1 MQLAI
6 SVIIPV
12 YNGAAFIEACVESVL
27 KQTFYNIQV
36 IVVDDGSTDR
46 TLFLLNQ
53 LACKDER
60 LQVIHQE
67 NGGVSKARNTGLSV
81 AKGEWILFVDAD
93 DTIEDD
99 YCKTMLEVAKILGV
113 DGLIARPQQKDIQ
126 ENYLIDDKKELIA
139 ACLSNDEVRFSYN
152 IDAPWGK
159 LFRRSVIEENR
170 LRYPENLTRSEDA
183 YFCMNFYHYAKK
195 IGVLNQF
202 GYIHTEREG
211 SLCRSYTP
219 NAPEVLNLILK
230 ENAAWVKKYYPED
243 VVLKKALWYRV
254 LPGIVEC
261 ERTYLFHQKNSLTL
275 QKKLMV
281 YQQMLSYSM
290 IRNAIH
296 ELQIGDID
304 VKQYRIRLM
313 LYKLRLGW
321 LFALLKR
328 N

>member
-1 MQLAI
+1 MQLMI

-12 YNGAAFIEACVESVL
+12 YNGAAFIETCVESVL

-36 IVVDDGSTDR
+36 IVVDDGSTDQ
-46 TLFLLNQ
+46 TLFILNQ

-67 NGGVSKARNTGLSV
+67 NGGVSKARNTGLSA

-93 DTIEDD
+93 DRIEDD
-99 YCKTMLEVAKILGV
+99 YCKTMLEAAKILGV
-113 DGLIARPQQKDIQ
+113 DGLIARPQQKDIL
-126 ENYLIDDKKELIA
+126 ENYLIDDRKELIA
-139 ACLSNDEVRFSYN
+139 ACLSNDEIRFPYN

-159 LFRRSVIEENR
+159 LFRRSVIEKNR

-183 YFCMNFYHYAKK
+183 YFCMDFYHHAKK

-202 GYIHTEREG
+202 GYIHAEREG

-219 NAPEVLNLILK
+219 NAPEMLNRILK

-243 VVLKKALWYRV
+243 TVLKKALWYRV

-261 ERTYLFHQKNSLTL
+261 ERTYLFYQKNLLTL
-275 QKKLMV
+275 QKKLMT
-281 YQQMLSYSM
+281 YQQMLNYDM
-290 IRNAIH
+290 IHNAID
-296 ELQIGDID
+296 ELQSGDID

-321 LFALLKR
+321 LFVLLKGK
-328 N
+328 